1 VRAKQVKLV
10 CQSVCFVLLL
20 AVAIPSISRAEDV
33 RHYVFVGRDR
43 EKLVEPGFLDRKGVD
58 GFQVK
63 YSWKQ
68 LEQGKDNYVFDDIR
82 ADLTLL
88 KSKGKKLFIQVQDSS
103 FTLES
108 VPVPK
113 YLQQDPAYR
122 GGVAPQMEEP
132 EGKPEEAKPY
142 GYVARRWDPAVRE
155 RFHKLLFALGKEFDG
170 KIEGI
175 NLPET
180 AIDVPSTGPP
190 VPSGYTPE
198 VYRDALL
205 ETMAAL
211 RKAFPKSTAMMYAN
225 FMPESGPTGEPA
237 LLRSLYENAARLGVS
252 MGGPDLLP
260 NRKWQLLNS
269 YPLIHRYSRQIPMGI
284 AVQDDNL
291 ADVDPKTRKP
301 VTVRELAEFA
311 TDYLHVKYIFWG
323 TQEPYFTRDVLPFL
337 ATP

>member
-1 VRAKQVKLV
+1 VKLAA
-10 CQSVCFVLLL
+10 QKIRDVLLL
-20 AVAIPSISRAEDV
+20 AFVVALSPLSHADVV
-33 RHYVFVGRDR
+33 RHYVYVGRDR
-43 EKLVEPGFLDRKGVD
+43 EKLTEPGFLDHKGVD
-58 GFQVK
+58 GFQVR

-68 LEQGKDNYVFDDIR
+68 LEQGKDNYAFDDIQ

-88 KSKGKKLFIQVQDSS
+88 KPKAKKLFIQVQDSS

-113 YLQQDPAYR
+113 YLQQDPAYD
-122 GGVAPQMEEP
+122 GGVAQQMSGP
-132 EGKPEEAKPY
+132 DGKPEEAKPY
-142 GYVARRWDPAVRE
+142 GCVARRWDPAVRE

-180 AIDVPSTGPP
+180 AIDVPTDGPH

-198 VYRDALL
+198 IYRDALL
-205 ETMAAL
+205 DTMAAIK
-211 RKAFPKSTAMMYAN
+211 KAFPKSTPMIYAN
-225 FMPESGPTGEPA
+225 FMPESGPTGEPV
-237 LLRSLYENAARLGVS
+237 LLRSLYEKAAKLGVA

-269 YPLIHRYSRQIPMGI
+269 YPLIHQFSRQIPMGI

-291 ADVDPKTRKP
+291 ADIDPKTRKP
-301 VTVRELAEFA
+301 VTVQELTEFA
-311 TDYLHVKYIFWG
+311 TDYLRVNYIFWG

-337 ATP
+337 AAR

>member
-1 VRAKQVKLV
+1 MKLV
-10 CQSVCFVLLL
+10 AQRICSLIWLVL
-20 AVAIPSISRAEDV
+20 AIAPASGSEVV
-33 RHYVFVGRDR
+33 RHYVYIGSDR
-43 EKLVEPGFLDRKGVD
+43 EKLAEPGFLERKGVE

-63 YSWKQ
+63 YLWKQ
-68 LEQGKDNYVFDDIR
+68 LEPGKDNCALDDIR
-82 ADLTLL
+82 ADLILV
-88 KSKGKKLFIQVQDSS
+88 KSKGKKLFIQIQDSS
-103 FTLES
+103 FTLQS

-122 GGVAPQMEEP
+122 GGVVQQMDGP
-132 EGKPEEAKPY
+132 DGKPEETKPY

-180 AIDVPSTGPP
+180 AIDVPSAGPH

-198 VYRDALL
+198 DYRDALI
-205 ETMAAL
+205 ETMAAMK
-211 RKAFPKSTAMMYAN
+211 KAFPKSTPMMYAN
-225 FMPESGPTGEPA
+225 FMPESGPPGEPV
-237 LLRSLYENAARLGVS
+237 LLRSLYEQAAKLGVA

-269 YPLIHRYSRQIPMGI
+269 YPLIHQFSRQISMGI

-291 ADVDPKTRKP
+291 ADIDPKTRKP
-301 VTVRELAEFA
+301 VTVQELAEFA

-337 ATP
+337 AAR